1 MSGNRDVLCYGNME
15 PDGDNTERLVHFSA
29 VLNLQTY

>member
-1 MSGNRDVLCYGNME
+1 MSGNRDALCYGNME
-15 PDGDNTERLVHFSA
+15 LGGDNTERLVHFSA